1 MSDAVPATDEYQD
14 PHTDYFAYGSNLS
27 LIQIARRCP
36 GTEIIGRAT
45 LPDHRLIFPIQ
56 SGDWLG
62 GVASIEPAAGRRVEG
77 MIYRLNDAHLEAL
90 DEYEAVSEGL
100 YRRESVTV
108 ITPEQGAVEAM
119 TYIAAPDPEG
129 PFAPS
134 AQYLSTIL
142 SGAADHEFPQ
152 DYIDWLLSIE
162 TL

>member
-1 MSDAVPATDEYQD
+1 MSGDADPPDGYQE

-45 LPDHRLIFPIQ
+45 LASHRLIFPIQ
-56 SGDWLG
+56 SEDWLG
-62 GVASIEPAAGRRVEG
+62 GVASFEPAQGHRVEG
-77 MIYRLNDAHLEAL
+77 MIYRLNDDHIAAL
-90 DEYEAVSEGL
+90 DTYEAVEEGL
-100 YRRESVTV
+100 YTKESVTV
-108 ITPEQGAVEAM
+108 ITPDQCVVEAM
-119 TYIAAPDPEG
+119 TYVAVPHPEG

-134 AQYLSTIL
+134 IQYLNTIL
-142 SGAADHEFPQ
+142 SGAADHGFPQ